1 MILEVVKRRVEASY
15 EKDLLQMILE
25 GAKSY
30 GDHVDN
36 SQSLGMTGEKFIVDN
51 CKNIYFAGHETTA
64 ITASWSL
71 MLLAAN
77 PEWQAR
83 ARAEALEICRDGVPN
98 ADKLQKMK
106 IVCFTLQYLNVFD
119 LYESIYV
126 CVYVN

>member
-1 MILEVVKRRVEASY
+1 MILEVVKRRAEVSQ

-25 GAKSY
+25 GAKNY

-36 SQSLGMTGEKFIVDN
+36 QSLDMTRDKFMVDN

-71 MLLAAN
+71 MLLALH

-83 ARAEALEICRDGVPN
+83 ARAEVLEICKGSVPN
-98 ADKLQKMK
+98 ADMLQKMK
-106 IVCFTLQYLNVFD
+106 TVSIQRSLYLNLESLYNFVF
-119 LYESIYV
+119 
-126 CVYVN
+126 